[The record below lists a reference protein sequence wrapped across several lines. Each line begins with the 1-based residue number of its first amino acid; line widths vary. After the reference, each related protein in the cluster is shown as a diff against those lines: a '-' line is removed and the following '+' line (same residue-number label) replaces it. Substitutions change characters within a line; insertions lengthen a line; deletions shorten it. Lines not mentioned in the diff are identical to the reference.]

1 MFMSKM
7 CPVCNTNLN
16 NVEQD
21 KILVCPNCEN
31 SLFVY
36 KDKKTLKIRPFSLDL
51 QFIGN
56 SSIKNEFMDYNS
68 LSYEEFDDDEDFD

>member
-1 MFMSKM
+1 MNI
-7 CPVCNTNLN
+7 CPVCNINLN
-16 NVEQD
+16 NVKED

-51 QFIGN
+51 RYVGN
-56 SSIKNEFMDYNS
+56 SRIKNEFMDYNS
-68 LSYEEFDDDEDFD
+68 LYFEDFDEEDDFY